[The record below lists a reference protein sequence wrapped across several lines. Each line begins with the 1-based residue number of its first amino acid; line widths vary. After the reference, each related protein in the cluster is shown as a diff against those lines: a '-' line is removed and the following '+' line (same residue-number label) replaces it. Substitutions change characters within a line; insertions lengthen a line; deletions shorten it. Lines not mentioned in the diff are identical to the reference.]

1 MTRWGRMSPAAAA
14 SNPLGMTRVLCR
26 RRSALVPALFREGAC
41 GVRGRSAPAAQRRL
55 FKGRLVRPLPRRL
68 AGHRPPPLPSG
79 GVGPQ
84 AALGLFTGKVAVSH
98 TFLPLSEEWAR
109 NESYFLGNRLRT
121 RQDPPERCSAV
132 ETEVKRMGFRNP
144 RLGSRPAPILAL
156 QHLFH
161 QFPMRSSLRG
171 NTSFGFLLP
180 DGWTL
185 TNTDCEVKYI
195 SCERRSRGFK
205 KHYLRGVG
213 EFFTKQ
219 MPYAP
224 RVQSFHRRVLR
235 VSGL

>member
-144 RLGSRPAPILAL
+144 RLGSRPAPILDRIAQAPL
-156 QHLFH
+156 KREFSAVMEMCIMLSVWVTEVCAFVKTHGMVPPSNTYFIN
-161 QFPMRSSLRG
+161 SL
-171 NTSFGFLLP
+171 
-180 DGWTL
+180 
-185 TNTDCEVKYI
+185 CEVLSVEI
-195 SCERRSRGFK
+195 
-205 KHYLRGVG
+205 L
-213 EFFTKQ
+213 
-219 MPYAP
+219 PLA
-224 RVQSFHRRVLR
+224 SFCLTAGR
-235 VSGL
+235 